1 MTPYSPRRR
10 FETIFSFASMYI
22 LDFIFNFSSTM
33 TFGNDLR
40 RCAFAKTSE
49 TIQQHAPVIRH
60 LTHHVLHI
68 VYLLDCSHVVPSRG
82 PHNPRWEYWELPMY
96 IFWVWDISRCQNKIY
111 EHPLRPYGVWGATL
125 RRLWKWPDRMREDLR
140 KSLCGNRFH

>member
-10 FETIFSFASMYI
+10 FEPVRQFFMFASVYI

-40 RCAFAKTSE
+40 RCAFAETSKTP
-49 TIQQHAPVIRH
+49 QQHAPVIRH
-60 LTHHVLHI
+60 LTHHVLQF

-82 PHNPRWEYWELPMY
+82 PHNPRWEYWELHMSVTVCVSGRRVGIKRSFYQSSFPRRSAE
-96 IFWVWDISRCQNKIY
+96 VSVPDC
-111 EHPLRPYGVWGATL
+111 PYTPTS
-125 RRLWKWPDRMREDLR
+125 K
-140 KSLCGNRFH
+140 FT